1 MKFEWRGFIAAIL
14 AFGLSLT
21 LILGVAGGV
30 WSGRSLGERGGEVM
44 VATLVAMVAAISTY
58 FATKNHDK

>member
-21 LILGVAGGV
+21 LILAVGGGV
-30 WSGRSLGERGGEVM
+30 FAGRPLGDKGGEVM
-44 VATLVAMVAAISTY
+44 VAILVAMVAAISTF
-58 FATKNHDK
+58 FATKDDK